1 MEWLNALRGKTV
13 GLDTAPLIYFI
24 EKNPERTAKLKPFF
38 AAADRQEFQIVTS
51 VVKLLEV
58 LVHPLRHGREDV
70 AREYRDIILR
80 SPSLTA
86 LPLDESIS
94 EEAAR
99 LRGLYGLKTPDAIQ
113 LATAK
118 MSGAEF
124 FLTNDG
130 ELPSLPGISVL
141 VVDRLQGP

>member
-1 MEWLNALRGKTV
+1 MEWLNALCGQTV

-24 EKNPERTAKLKPFF
+24 EKHPERAAKLRPFF
-38 AAADRQEFQIVTS
+38 AAAERQEFRVVTS
-51 VVKLLEV
+51 LVPLLEV
-58 LVHPLRHGREDV
+58 LVQPLRNGREDV
-70 AREYRDIILR
+70 AREYREIILR

-86 LPLDESIS
+86 LPLDENIV

-99 LRGLYGLKTPDAIQ
+99 LRALYGVRTPDAIQ

-118 MSGAEF
+118 ISGAAF

-130 ELPSLPGISVL
+130 NLPPVPGMSIL
-141 VVDRLQGP
+141 VVDRV